1 MHDAKR
7 MWRRALL
14 HPSVIVWNHGGN
26 LGLLEHYLRDENG
39 VGIPRATPRE
49 VALRILE
56 PMQQTLA
63 DLLHFIW

>member
-26 LGLLEHYLRDENG
+26 LGLLEHDFGDPYLCRN
-39 VGIPRATPRE
+39 VE
-49 VALRILE
+49 VRF
-56 PMQQTLA
+56 QTRTVANDRLTS
-63 DLLHFIW
+63 